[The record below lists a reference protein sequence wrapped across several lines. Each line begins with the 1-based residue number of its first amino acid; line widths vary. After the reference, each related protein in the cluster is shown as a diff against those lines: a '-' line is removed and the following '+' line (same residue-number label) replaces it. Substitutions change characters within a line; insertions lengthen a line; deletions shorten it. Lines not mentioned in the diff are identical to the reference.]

1 MTSITCALAWLCAV
15 LMAPLLLFIWALDTK
30 KQELTGI
37 EVTAGVGKRLQL
49 FIMSPRQ
56 QLEGGLYLNKYFI

>member
-1 MTSITCALAWLCAV
+1 MRIGMALCCANGSTNAV
-15 LMAPLLLFIWALDTK
+15 YLGVRYK
-30 KQELTGI
+30 ENKNLTGI
-37 EVTAGVGKRLQL
+37 DVTAGVGKRLQL

>member
-1 MTSITCALAWLCAV
+1 MRFGVALCRAYGSSNAFYLGV
-15 LMAPLLLFIWALDTK
+15 RYK
-30 KQELTGI
+30 KRTELTGI
-37 EVTAGVGKRLQL
+37 EVMAGAGKRLQL

>member
-1 MTSITCALAWLCAV
+1 MRNGVALCRSVVTPDAL
-15 LMAPLLLFIWALDTK
+15 IWALENK
-30 KQELTGI
+30 EQELTGI
-37 EVTAGVGKRLQL
+37 EIMGGAGERLQL